1 MKVCHHNEALP
12 SYQAQQVWFEE
23 NSLSLVLRD
32 ERVITLPIAQI
43 PWLLWLANATSEDR
57 ADWSIEP
64 DGYAVYWH
72 SLDDGF
78 EVIHVLNELALLSTE
93 IHSAVGDNGT
103 LSDKTL
109 TTIAEDSFLELDR
122 TEAGNARVQLR

>member
-1 MKVCHHNEALP
+1 M
-12 SYQAQQVWFEE
+12 
-23 NSLSLVLRD
+23 
-32 ERVITLPIAQI
+32 ITLPIEQI
-43 PWLLWLANATSEDR
+43 PWLRWLANATSEER

-93 IHSAVGDNGT
+93 IHSAVGDNDT
-103 LSDKTL
+103 ISDEAL

-122 TEAGNARVQLR
+122 TEARNAHVQPR

>member
-1 MKVCHHNEALP
+1 VTYCNHARRSEFGLKKNFLHI
-12 SYQAQQVWFEE
+12 
-23 NSLSLVLRD
+23 VLKD
-32 ERVITLPIAQI
+32 EQVITLPIEQI
-43 PWLLWLANATSEDR
+43 PWLRWLANATSEER

-93 IHSAVGDNGT
+93 IHSAVGDNDT
-103 LSDKTL
+103 ISDEAL

-122 TEAGNARVQLR
+122 TEARNAHVQPR